1 MKARRRLFAS
11 LALACLPL
19 LAVAQ
24 PGYPGRPVSI
34 IVPYPPGGATDVLA
48 RVMAEKLSTALGQP
62 VIVENKAGAGGNLG
76 ARAAAQAKPDG
87 HTLLMG
93 AVTAH
98 SISMT
103 LAADTAGYNIE
114 KDFTPVTMVG
124 SVPLMLVVNPNK
136 VHATSLKE
144 FIALAKA
151 KPNAL
156 TIASAGNGTTQHLG
170 SELFKLMSKTEMV
183 HVPYKG
189 SGPAVSDLLG
199 GQVDATFETGPAAL
213 AQVKAGKLKV
223 LATATK
229 QRILPDTPTAT
240 EAGLPGYEVA
250 ATYGVLAP
258 AGTPKPVIDR
268 LNTEIGKALA
278 MPDVKAK
285 FEQQGVIPTHM
296 TPEQTAQHIRGEVTK
311 WAQVIKA
318 ANVKAD

>member
-1 MKARRRLFAS
+1 MKLSRTAALFAAAV
-11 LALACLPL
+11 LGAVPALA
-19 LAVAQ
+19 Q
-24 PGYPGRPVSI
+24 TDKYPSRPVSI

-48 RVMAEKLSTALGQP
+48 RVMAEKLATALGQP
-62 VIVENKAGAGGNLG
+62 FIVENKAGAGGNLG
-76 ARAAAQAKPDG
+76 ASAAAKAKPDG

-103 LAADTAGYNIE
+103 LTPETAGYNID
-114 KDFTPVTMVG
+114 KDFAPVTMVG
-124 SVPLMLVVNPNK
+124 AVPLMLVTNPNLAAK
-136 VHATSLKE
+136 NLKD
-144 FIALAKA
+144 FIALAKS
-151 KPNAL
+151 KPNGI
-156 TIASAGNGTTQHLG
+156 TVASAGNGTTQHLG
-170 SELFKLMSKTEMV
+170 AELFKLMTKTEMV

-189 SGPAVSDLLG
+189 SGPAITDVIG

-213 AQVKAGKLKV
+213 AQVKAGRLRV

-229 QRILPDTPTAT
+229 TRILPDTPTAA

-258 AGTPKPVIDR
+258 AGTPKAIIDR
-268 LNTEIGKALA
+268 LNTEIGKILA

-285 FEQQGVIPTHM
+285 FDQQGVIPMHM
-296 TPEQTAQHIRGEVTK
+296 TPEQTTQHIRGEVSK
-311 WAQVIKA
+311 WGQVIKT

>member
-1 MKARRRLFAS
+1 MKAFRLVS
-11 LALACLPL
+11 LLGAALLATAALA
-19 LAVAQ
+19 Q
-24 PGYPGRPVSI
+24 PAPYPTRPVSL

-48 RVMAEKLSTALGQP
+48 RVMAEKLSAALGQP
-62 VIVENKAGAGGNLG
+62 FIVENKGGAGGNLG

-87 HTLLMG
+87 YTLLMG

-103 LAADTAGYNIE
+103 LAPDTSGYNIE
-114 KDFTPVTMVG
+114 KDFAPVTMVG
-124 SVPLMLVVNPNK
+124 SVPLMIVVNPTK
-136 VHATSLKE
+136 VPATTLKD

-151 KPNAL
+151 KPNGL

-170 SELFKLMSKTEMV
+170 SELFKLMTKTEMV

-213 AQVKAGKLKV
+213 AQVKAGRLKV

-229 QRILPDTPTAT
+229 ERILPDTPTAA

-258 AGTPKPVIDR
+258 AGTPQPIIDR
-268 LNTEIGKALA
+268 LNAEIAKALA
-278 MPDVKAK
+278 LPDVKAK
-285 FEQQGVIPTHM
+285 FEQQGVIPMHM
-296 TPEQTAQHIRGEVTK
+296 TPEQTTQHIRGEVQK

>member
-1 MKARRRLFAS
+1 MKARR
-11 LALACLPL
+11 L
-19 LAVAQ
+19 LAILATTLLATPAFAQ
-24 PGYPGRPVSI
+24 GYPTRPVSL

-48 RVMAEKLSTALGQP
+48 RVIAEKLSAALGQTF
-62 VIVENKAGAGGNLG
+62 IVENKGGAGGNLG

-103 LAADTAGYNIE
+103 LAADTAGYNVD
-114 KDFTPVTMVG
+114 KDFAPVTMVG
-124 SVPLMLVVNPNK
+124 SVPLMIVVNPK
-136 VHATSLKE
+136 LPVQSLKE

-151 KPNAL
+151 QPGKL
-156 TIASAGNGTTQHLG
+156 TVASAGNGTTQHLG
-170 SELFKLMSKTEMV
+170 SELFKLITQTDMV

-189 SGPAVSDLLG
+189 SGPAVTDVVG

-213 AQVKAGKLKV
+213 TQIKAGRLKV
-223 LATATK
+223 LATATA
-229 QRILPDTPTAT
+229 QRTLPDTPTAS
-240 EAGLPGYEVA
+240 EAGVPGFEVA

-258 AGTPKPVIDR
+258 AGTPKAIVDR
-268 LNTEIGKALA
+268 LNAEIGKALA
-278 MPDVKAK
+278 LPDVKVK

-296 TPEQTAQHIRGEVTK
+296 TPEQTTQHIRGEVSK
-311 WAQVIKA
+311 WARVIKD